1 MAMFCIS
8 YFSMYS
14 NEKKIVFRM
23 HIIPVRLV
31 FEIYACS
38 ARTKNLISLNEVLLF
53 KLVSSFHASMV
64 QLSRIKPKFSENIYS
79 HYTILTKPPPT
90 TTTLL
95 ADCSSCTTFAADMS
109 AMTVHTGPSN
119 NTEPRERVIHQS

>member
-1 MAMFCIS
+1 MFCIS

-38 ARTKNLISLNEVLLF
+38 ARTKNRISLNEVLLF
-53 KLVSSFHASMV
+53 KLVSSFHAGMV
-64 QLSRIKPKFSENIYS
+64 QLSKIKPKFSGNIYS
-79 HYTILTKPPPT
+79 HYAILTKPPPT

-109 AMTVHTGPSN
+109 AMIVHTDRATTLSPGN
-119 NTEPRERVIHQS
+119 E